1 MATFL
6 IVRHGEAEG
15 NRDHRF
21 IGQSDVQ
28 LSPVGRRQAE
38 AVSARLA
45 QMPVERIVSSDLRR
59 AVDTVLPAATELGLT
74 IDQDPRFREIDNGDW
89 RGLLADEIAERWPA
103 LWTRYTSGEDVTRP
117 NGETW
122 ADVRRRVIGALRE
135 IATESPAHS
144 LVMLSAHGGPA
155 LALASWACG
164 LHPKG
169 NLYQVPLVMPWN
181 ASITVIRA
189 PNPRLISFNDVGHLP
204 LELQRSA
211 DLGFLR
217 A

>member
-21 IGQSDVQ
+21 IGQSDVP
-28 LSPVGRRQAE
+28 LSAVGRRQAE

-45 QMPVERIVSSDLRR
+45 HMPIDRIVSSDLCR
-59 AVDTVLPAATELGLT
+59 AVDTVLPAATKLGLT

-89 RGLLADEIAERWPA
+89 RGLLASEIAERWPE
-103 LWTRYTSGEDVTRP
+103 LWARYTSGEDVPRP

-122 ADVRRRVIGALRE
+122 ADVRRRVVDALRS
-135 IATESPAHS
+135 IAAESSDRS
-144 LVMLSAHGGPA
+144 LVVLAAHGGPT

-164 LHPKG
+164 LRPRG
-169 NLYQVPLVMPWN
+169 NLYQVPLVLPWN
-181 ASITVIRA
+181 GSITVIRA
-189 PNPRLISFNDVGHLP
+189 PRPHLIAFNDVGHLP
-204 LELQRSA
+204 LDLQRSA
-211 DLGFLR
+211 DLGIFR
-217 A
+217 N